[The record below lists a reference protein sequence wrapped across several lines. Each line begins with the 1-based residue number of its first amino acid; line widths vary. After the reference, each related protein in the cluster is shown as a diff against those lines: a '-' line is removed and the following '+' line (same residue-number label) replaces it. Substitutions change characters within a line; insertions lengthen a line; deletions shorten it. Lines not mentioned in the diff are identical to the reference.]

1 MRPFEILTLILI
13 AGALTALFTHKERK
27 IFLYLLFAAIGA
39 MILQYF
45 LEGQRWQFALA
56 VYLLPALY
64 IFHLFQKTKIN
75 TVTKGF
81 LSVWFTFS
89 VLLPWIIPVFTLPNP
104 SGLYDVGTETFHW
117 VDSTRL
123 EWFTDE
129 SPNDVREIIVQVWY
143 PAYKNAEMNPE
154 PYLDFIDLRA
164 KTLAGAG
171 AISEF
176 FPRHLNH
183 IYTNSFKNI
192 PIIKS
197 DQLMPVV
204 VFSHGITGTRHLHQ
218 AMYEFLV
225 SRGFIVIAPDHSF
238 DANLTIFPDGH
249 LADYR
254 SDITGHTDSVNV
266 RTMQMNTRVAD
277 ISFILDQLVKIQ
289 SGKIDAQIN
298 AKIDLERIAVGGHS
312 YGGSTATVVSQ
323 RDDRIKACFVLDSW
337 ISPIPQETIDDG
349 IHIPFL
355 FMGRPTW
362 EGSDY
367 PGNYPR
373 LDNLM
378 AHSSNP
384 KYRLIIRGTKHLDY
398 SDIPLFSPI
407 IGYVLDVGSNPA
419 DLTVSLINE
428 LVHGFLVKHLLAELD
443 HSFDDSINN
452 ELVYQIK

>member
-1 MRPFEILTLILI
+1 ML
-13 AGALTALFTHKERK
+13 
-27 IFLYLLFAAIGA
+27 
-39 MILQYF
+39 LQYF
-45 LEGQRWQFALA
+45 LEGQRWQFAFAL
-56 VYLLPALY
+56 YLLPALY
-64 IFHLFQKTKIN
+64 IFHRFQKNDIN
-75 TVTKGF
+75 IFTKGL
-81 LSVWFTFS
+81 LSGWFGLA
-89 VLLPWIIPVFTLPNP
+89 VLLPWLIPVFTLPNP
-104 SGLYDVGTETFHW
+104 GGSYSVGTETFHW
-117 VDSTRL
+117 VDSSRM

-129 SPNDVREIIVQVWY
+129 NPNDVREIIVQVWY
-143 PAYKNAEMNPE
+143 PAFKNAKMNPE

-171 AISEF
+171 AIPEF
-176 FPRHLNH
+176 FPSHLNH

-204 VFSHGITGTRHLHQ
+204 IFSHGITGTRHLHQ

-225 SRGFIVIAPDHSF
+225 SRGFIVLALDHSF

-254 SDITGHTDSVNV
+254 SNITGHPDSLNV

-277 ISFILDQLVKIQ
+277 ISFILDQLDKIQ
-289 SGKIDAQIN
+289 SGKIESQIN
-298 AKIDLERIAVGGHS
+298 AKIDLERVAVGGHS

-323 RDDRIKACFVLDSW
+323 RDNRIKACFSLDSW

-349 IHIPFL
+349 VHIPFL

-362 EGSDY
+362 DGSDY

-373 LDNLM
+373 LDSLM

-384 KYRLIIRGTKHLDY
+384 KYRLIIKGTKHLDY

-419 DLTVSLINE
+419 ALTVSLINE
-428 LVHGFLVKHLLAELD
+428 LVHGFLVKHLLGESND
-443 HSFDDSINN
+443 IFDNAIDND
-452 ELVYQIK
+452 LVYQIQ

>member
-176 FPRHLNH
+176 LPRHLNH

-218 AMYEFLV
+218 ALYEFLV

-254 SDITGHTDSVNV
+254 SNITGHTDSVNV

-384 KYRLIIRGTKHLDY
+384 KYRLIIKGTKHLDY

-428 LVHGFLVKHLLAELD
+428 LVHGFLVKHLLAESD

>member
-13 AGALTALFTHKERK
+13 AGALTALFTHKKRK

-56 VYLLPALY
+56 TYLLPALY
-64 IFHLFQKTKIN
+64 VFHLFQKTKIN
-75 TVTKGF
+75 IVTKGF
-81 LSVWFTFS
+81 LFVWFTFS

-104 SGLYDVGTETFHW
+104 SGPYDVGTETHHW

-129 SPNDVREIIVQVWY
+129 NPNDVREIVVQVWY
-143 PAYKNAEMNPE
+143 PAFKNAEMTPE

-171 AISEF
+171 AIPEF
-176 FPRHLNH
+176 FPSHLNH

-197 DQLMPVV
+197 NQLMPVV
-204 VFSHGITGTRHLHQ
+204 IFSHGITGTRHLHQ

-266 RTMQMNTRVAD
+266 RKMQINTRAAD
-277 ISFILDQLVKIQ
+277 ISFILDQLNKIQ
-289 SGKIDAQIN
+289 SGEIESQIN
-298 AKIDLERIAVGGHS
+298 AKIDLEKVAVGGHS
-312 YGGSTATVVSQ
+312 YGGSTATVASQ
-323 RDDRIKACFVLDSW
+323 RDGRVKACFVLDSW

-349 IHIPFL
+349 VHVPFL

-362 EGSDY
+362 SGSDY

-373 LDNLM
+373 LDSLM

-419 DLTVSLINE
+419 DLTVSLING
-428 LVHGFLVKHLLAELD
+428 LVHGFLVKHLLTESD

>member
-13 AGALTALFTHKERK
+13 AGTLTALFTHKERK

-39 MILQYF
+39 MLLQYF
-45 LEGQRWQFALA
+45 LEGQRWQFAFAL
-56 VYLLPALY
+56 YLLPALY
-64 IFHLFQKTKIN
+64 IFHRFQKNDIN
-75 TVTKGF
+75 IFTRGL
-81 LSVWFTFS
+81 LSGWFVLA
-89 VLLPWIIPVFTLPNP
+89 VLLPWLIPVFTLPNP
-104 SGLYDVGTETFHW
+104 GGSYSVGTETFHW
-117 VDSTRL
+117 VDSSRM

-129 SPNDVREIIVQVWY
+129 NPNDVREIIVQVWY
-143 PAYKNAEMNPE
+143 PAFKNAKMNPE

-171 AISEF
+171 AIPEF
-176 FPRHLNH
+176 FPSHLNH

-204 VFSHGITGTRHLHQ
+204 IFSHGITGTRHLHQ

-225 SRGFIVIAPDHSF
+225 SRGFIVLALDHSF

-254 SDITGHTDSVNV
+254 SNITGHPDSLNV

-277 ISFILDQLVKIQ
+277 ISFILDQLDKIQ
-289 SGKIDAQIN
+289 SGKIESQIN
-298 AKIDLERIAVGGHS
+298 AKIDLERVAVGGHS

-323 RDDRIKACFVLDSW
+323 RDNRIKACFSLDSW

-362 EGSDY
+362 DGSDY

-373 LDNLM
+373 LDSLM

-384 KYRLIIRGTKHLDY
+384 KYRLIIKGTKHLDY

-419 DLTVSLINE
+419 ALTVSLINE
-428 LVHGFLVKHLLAELD
+428 LVHGFLVKHLLGESND
-443 HSFDDSINN
+443 IFDNAIDND
-452 ELVYQIK
+452 LVYQIQ

>member
-123 EWFTDE
+123 EWFTNE

-218 AMYEFLV
+218 ALYEFLV

-349 IHIPFL
+349 VHIPFL

-362 EGSDY
+362 DGSDY

-373 LDNLM
+373 LDSLM

-384 KYRLIIRGTKHLDY
+384 KYRLIIKGTKHLDY

-419 DLTVSLINE
+419 ALTVSLINE
-428 LVHGFLVKHLLAELD
+428 LVHGFLAKHLLGESND
-443 HSFDDSINN
+443 IFDNAIDND
-452 ELVYQIK
+452 LVYQIQ

>member
-176 FPRHLNH
+176 LPRHLNH

-218 AMYEFLV
+218 ALYEFLV

-254 SDITGHTDSVNV
+254 SNITGHTDSVNV

-384 KYRLIIRGTKHLDY
+384 KYRLIIKGTKHLDY

>member
-123 EWFTDE
+123 EWFTNE

-254 SDITGHTDSVNV
+254 SNITGHTDSVNV

-384 KYRLIIRGTKHLDY
+384 KYRLIIKGTKHLDY

-428 LVHGFLVKHLLAELD
+428 LVHGFLVKHLLAESD

>member
-176 FPRHLNH
+176 LPRHLNH

-384 KYRLIIRGTKHLDY
+384 KYRLIIKGTKHLDY

-428 LVHGFLVKHLLAELD
+428 LVHGFLVKHLLAESD

>member
-1 MRPFEILTLILI
+1 MRPLEILTLILI
-13 AGALTALFTHKERK
+13 AGTLTALFTHKERK

-39 MILQYF
+39 MLLQYF
-45 LEGQRWQFALA
+45 LEGQRWQFAFAL
-56 VYLLPALY
+56 YLLPALY
-64 IFHLFQKTKIN
+64 IFHRFQKNDIN
-75 TVTKGF
+75 IFTKGL
-81 LSVWFTFS
+81 LSGWFGLA
-89 VLLPWIIPVFTLPNP
+89 VLLPWLIPVFTLPNP
-104 SGLYDVGTETFHW
+104 GGSYSVGTETFHW
-117 VDSTRL
+117 VDSSRM

-129 SPNDVREIIVQVWY
+129 NPNDVREIIVQVWY
-143 PAYKNAEMNPE
+143 PAFKNAKMNPE

-171 AISEF
+171 AIPEF
-176 FPRHLNH
+176 FPSHLNH

-204 VFSHGITGTRHLHQ
+204 IFSHGITGTRHLHQ

-225 SRGFIVIAPDHSF
+225 SRGFIVVALDHSF

-254 SDITGHTDSVNV
+254 SNITGHPDSLNV

-277 ISFILDQLVKIQ
+277 ISFILDQLDKIQ
-289 SGKIDAQIN
+289 SGKIESQIN
-298 AKIDLERIAVGGHS
+298 AKIDLERVAVGGHS

-323 RDDRIKACFVLDSW
+323 RDNRIKACFSLDSW

-362 EGSDY
+362 DGSDY

-373 LDNLM
+373 LDSLM

-384 KYRLIIRGTKHLDY
+384 KYRLILKGTKHLDY

-419 DLTVSLINE
+419 ALTVSLING
-428 LVHGFLVKHLLAELD
+428 LVHGFLVKHLLGE
-443 HSFDDSINN
+443 SNNIFDNAIDND
-452 ELVYQIK
+452 LVYQIQ

>member
-143 PAYKNAEMNPE
+143 PAYKNAEMDPE

-176 FPRHLNH
+176 LPRHLNH

-204 VFSHGITGTRHLHQ
+204 IFSHGITGTRHLHQ
-218 AMYEFLV
+218 ALYEFLV

-254 SDITGHTDSVNV
+254 SNITGHTDSVNV

-384 KYRLIIRGTKHLDY
+384 KYRLIIKGTKHLDY

-428 LVHGFLVKHLLAELD
+428 LVHGFLVKHLLAESD

>member
-13 AGALTALFTHKERK
+13 AGTLTALFTHKERK

-39 MILQYF
+39 MLLQYF
-45 LEGQRWQFALA
+45 LEGQRWQFAFAL
-56 VYLLPALY
+56 YLLPALY
-64 IFHLFQKTKIN
+64 IFHRFQKNDIN
-75 TVTKGF
+75 IFTKGL
-81 LSVWFTFS
+81 LSGWFGLA
-89 VLLPWIIPVFTLPNP
+89 VLLPWLIPVFTLPNP
-104 SGLYDVGTETFHW
+104 GGSYSVGTETFHW
-117 VDSTRL
+117 VDSSRM

-129 SPNDVREIIVQVWY
+129 NPNDVREIIVQVWY
-143 PAYKNAEMNPE
+143 PAFKNAKMNPE

-171 AISEF
+171 AIPEF
-176 FPRHLNH
+176 FPSHLNH
-183 IYTNSFKNI
+183 IYTNSFKNM

-204 VFSHGITGTRHLHQ
+204 IFSHGITGTRHLHQ

-225 SRGFIVIAPDHSF
+225 SRGFIVLALDHSF

-254 SDITGHTDSVNV
+254 SNITGHPDSLNV

-277 ISFILDQLVKIQ
+277 ISFILDQLDKIQ
-289 SGKIDAQIN
+289 SGKIESQIN
-298 AKIDLERIAVGGHS
+298 AKIDLERVAVGGHS

-323 RDDRIKACFVLDSW
+323 RDNRIKACFSLDSW

-349 IHIPFL
+349 VHIPFL

-362 EGSDY
+362 DGSDY

-373 LDNLM
+373 LDSLM

-384 KYRLIIRGTKHLDY
+384 KYRLIIKGTKHLDY

-419 DLTVSLINE
+419 DLTVSLINR
-428 LVHGFLVKHLLAELD
+428 LVHGFLVKHLLGE
-443 HSFDDSINN
+443 SNNIFDNAIDND
-452 ELVYQIK
+452 LVYQIQ

>member
-1 MRPFEILTLILI
+1 MRPLEILTLILI
-13 AGALTALFTHKERK
+13 AGTLTAIFTHKERK

-39 MILQYF
+39 MLLQYF
-45 LEGQRWQFALA
+45 LEGQRWQFVPA

-64 IFHLFQKTKIN
+64 IFHRFQKAKIN
-75 TVTKGF
+75 TITKGF
-81 LSVWFTFS
+81 LSGWFGLA
-89 VLLPWIIPVFTLPNP
+89 VLLPWLIPVFALPNP
-104 SGLYDVGTETFHW
+104 GGSYSVGTETFHW
-117 VDSTRL
+117 VDSSRM

-129 SPNDVREIIVQVWY
+129 NLNDVREIIVQVWY
-143 PAYKNAEMNPE
+143 PAFKNAEINPE

-171 AISEF
+171 AIPEF
-176 FPRHLNH
+176 FPGHLNH

-204 VFSHGITGTRHLHQ
+204 IFSHGITGTRHLHQ
-218 AMYEFLV
+218 ALYEFLV
-225 SRGFIVIAPDHSF
+225 SRGFIVLALDHSF

-254 SDITGHTDSVNV
+254 SDITGHPDSANV

-277 ISFILDQLVKIQ
+277 ISFILDQLDKIQ
-289 SGKIDAQIN
+289 SGKIESQIN
-298 AKIDLERIAVGGHS
+298 AKINLERIAVGGHS

-349 IHIPFL
+349 VHIPFL

-362 EGSDY
+362 DGSDY
-367 PGNYPR
+367 PGNYPK
-373 LDNLM
+373 LDSLM

-384 KYRLIIRGTKHLDY
+384 KYRLILKGTKHLDY

-419 DLTVSLINE
+419 DLTVSLINR
-428 LVHGFLVKHLLAELD
+428 LVHGFLVKHLLGE
-443 HSFDDSINN
+443 SNNIFDNAIDND
-452 ELVYQIK
+452 LVYQIQ

>member
-13 AGALTALFTHKERK
+13 AGTLTALFTHKERK

-39 MILQYF
+39 MLLQYF
-45 LEGQRWQFALA
+45 LEGQRWQFAFAL
-56 VYLLPALY
+56 YLLPALY
-64 IFHLFQKTKIN
+64 IFHRFQKNDIN
-75 TVTKGF
+75 IFTKGL
-81 LSVWFTFS
+81 LSGWFGLA
-89 VLLPWIIPVFTLPNP
+89 VLLPWLIPVFTLPNP
-104 SGLYDVGTETFHW
+104 GGSYSVGTETFHW
-117 VDSTRL
+117 VDSSRM

-129 SPNDVREIIVQVWY
+129 NPNDVREIIVQVWY
-143 PAYKNAEMNPE
+143 PAFKNAKMNPE

-171 AISEF
+171 AIPEF
-176 FPRHLNH
+176 FPSHLNH

-204 VFSHGITGTRHLHQ
+204 IFSHGITGTRHLHQ

-225 SRGFIVIAPDHSF
+225 SRGFIVLALDHSF

-254 SDITGHTDSVNV
+254 SNITGHPDSLNV

-277 ISFILDQLVKIQ
+277 ISFILDQLNKIQ
-289 SGKIDAQIN
+289 SGKIESQIN
-298 AKIDLERIAVGGHS
+298 AKIDLERVAVGGHS

-323 RDDRIKACFVLDSW
+323 RDNRIKACFSLDSW

-362 EGSDY
+362 DGSDY

-373 LDNLM
+373 LDSLM

-384 KYRLIIRGTKHLDY
+384 KYRLIIKGTKHLDY

-419 DLTVSLINE
+419 ALTVSLINE
-428 LVHGFLVKHLLAELD
+428 LVHGFLVKHLLGESND
-443 HSFDDSINN
+443 IFDNAIEN
-452 ELVYQIK
+452 ELVYQIQ

>member
-1 MRPFEILTLILI
+1 MRPLEILTLILI
-13 AGALTALFTHKERK
+13 AGTLTALFTHKERK
-27 IFLYLLFAAIGA
+27 TFLYLLFAAIGA
-39 MILQYF
+39 MFLQYF

-75 TVTKGF
+75 TVTKGL

-104 SGLYDVGTETFHW
+104 SGIYDVGTETFHW

-176 FPRHLNH
+176 LPRHLNH

-218 AMYEFLV
+218 ALYEFLV

-254 SDITGHTDSVNV
+254 SNITGHTDSVNV

-384 KYRLIIRGTKHLDY
+384 KYRLIIKGTKHLDY

-428 LVHGFLVKHLLAELD
+428 LVHGFLVKHLLAESD

>member
-104 SGLYDVGTETFHW
+104 SGIYDVGTETFHW

-176 FPRHLNH
+176 LPRHLNH

-254 SDITGHTDSVNV
+254 SNITGHTDSVNV

-384 KYRLIIRGTKHLDY
+384 KYRLIIKGTKHLDY

-428 LVHGFLVKHLLAELD
+428 LVHGFLVKHLLAESD

>member
-218 AMYEFLV
+218 ALYEFLV

-254 SDITGHTDSVNV
+254 SNITGHTDSVNV

-384 KYRLIIRGTKHLDY
+384 KYRLIIKGTKHLDY

-428 LVHGFLVKHLLAELD
+428 LVHGFLVKHLLAESD

>member
-1 MRPFEILTLILI
+1 MRPLEILTLILI
-13 AGALTALFTHKERK
+13 AGTLTAIFTHKERK

-39 MILQYF
+39 MLLQYF
-45 LEGQRWQFALA
+45 LEGQRWQFVPA

-64 IFHLFQKTKIN
+64 IFHRFQKTKIN
-75 TVTKGF
+75 TITKGF
-81 LSVWFTFS
+81 LSGWFGLA
-89 VLLPWIIPVFTLPNP
+89 VLLPWLIPVFALPNP
-104 SGLYDVGTETFHW
+104 GGSYSAGTETFHW
-117 VDSTRL
+117 VDSSRM

-129 SPNDVREIIVQVWY
+129 NLNDVREIIVQVWY
-143 PAYKNAEMNPE
+143 PAFKNAEINPE

-171 AISEF
+171 AIPEF
-176 FPRHLNH
+176 FPGHLNH

-192 PIIKS
+192 PSIKS

-204 VFSHGITGTRHLHQ
+204 IFSHGITGTRHLHQ
-218 AMYEFLV
+218 ALYEFLV
-225 SRGFIVIAPDHSF
+225 SRGFIVVALDHSF

-254 SDITGHTDSVNV
+254 SDITGHPDSANV
-266 RTMQMNTRVAD
+266 RTLQMNTRVAD
-277 ISFILDQLVKIQ
+277 ISFILDQLDKIQ
-289 SGKIDAQIN
+289 SGKIKSQIN
-298 AKIDLERIAVGGHS
+298 AKINLERIPVGGHS

-349 IHIPFL
+349 VHIPFL

-362 EGSDY
+362 DGSDY

-373 LDNLM
+373 LDSLM

-419 DLTVSLINE
+419 ELTVSLING
-428 LVHGFLVKHLLAELD
+428 LVHGFLVKHLLGESND
-443 HSFDDSINN
+443 IFDSEIDND
-452 ELVYQIK
+452 LVYQIQ